1 MVGGCFWLRKVA
13 DFSQTTMIWPADDDM
28 VNHFDFKELTSA
40 NQIASN
46 GDVGLAGTRFTAYAA
61 NGISGVIPHPILCR
75 I

>member
-1 MVGGCFWLRKVA
+1 
-13 DFSQTTMIWPADDDM
+13 MIWPADDDM